1 MRGYGWT
8 AVWIMI
14 WATAAAAQ
22 APAGARTG
30 VEGRTVTSLGR
41 IEPRNGVIRV
51 AGPSGASPVIAE
63 LLVEVGDRVEAG
75 QVIARLDS
83 HALRR
88 AEEQRLRAELDNAK
102 RELERTRRLARGAA
116 ASDAKL
122 DASELS
128 VRVAE
133 AGLAAARARV
143 ELSLVRAPVT
153 SQVLEVH
160 ARAGERIGPDG
171 VVELGETDRMYAVAE
186 VYETEI
192 SRVRAGQS
200 ATITSP
206 ALPGSA
212 RGEVERI
219 GLKIGKLDVLDTDP
233 VAKTDA
239 RVVEVHIRLDGGV
252 DVSRLTNL
260 QVEVE
265 IHP

>member
-1 MRGYGWT
+1 MRIHYRRGMRGAGW
-8 AVWIMI
+8 AAAWVVL
-14 WATAAAAQ
+14 WAAAAAAQ
-22 APAGARTG
+22 APAGARSG
-30 VEGRTVTSLGR
+30 IEGRTVTSLGR

-63 LLVEVGDRVEAG
+63 LLVEEGDRVEVG

-88 AEEQRLRAELDNAK
+88 AEEQRLHAELDNAK

-122 DASELS
+122 DDSELS

-171 VVELGETDRMYAVAE
+171 VVELGETDQMCAVAE
-186 VYETEI
+186 VHET
-192 SRVRAGQS
+192 
-200 ATITSP
+200 
-206 ALPGSA
+206 
-212 RGEVERI
+212 
-219 GLKIGKLDVLDTDP
+219 
-233 VAKTDA
+233 
-239 RVVEVHIRLDGGV
+239 
-252 DVSRLTNL
+252 
-260 QVEVE
+260 
-265 IHP
+265 

>member
-1 MRGYGWT
+1 
-8 AVWIMI
+8 
-14 WATAAAAQ
+14 
-22 APAGARTG
+22 
-30 VEGRTVTSLGR
+30 
-41 IEPRNGVIRV
+41 V

-63 LLVEVGDRVEAG
+63 LLVEEGDRVEAG

-102 RELERTRRLARGAA
+102 RELERMRRLARGAA

-143 ELSLVRAPVT
+143 ELSLVRAPVAA
-153 SQVLEVH
+153 QVLEVH

-171 VVELGETDRMYAVAE
+171 VVELGETDQMYAVAE

-192 SRVRAGQS
+192 SRVRAGQR

-206 ALPGSA
+206 ALAASA
-212 RGEVERI
+212 HGEVERI

-233 VAKTDA
+233 VSKTDA
-239 RVVEVHIRLDGGV
+239 RVVEVHIRLDGAV
-252 DVSRLTNL
+252 DVSQLTNL